1 MRYSKVLL
9 ALGATLLALGASSL
23 FGGAT
28 PARGQLAQGDIC
40 GPIVETLV
48 IVRNSRLVC
57 DVECLNVARVSP
69 CIQFGRS
76 NIKLSLNGFTLTGPV
91 NPPNI
96 TDCAPLPGPPGGFPP
111 ADGINV
117 TNPLPGS
124 SPPVRVEDVVIEG
137 PGVVQRMRRHG
148 IALQGTLPLGIPA
161 NKVVVKKLVSHQN
174 CYSGVFMGGTN
185 NSLLEEVVS
194 VKNSAASRFLPC
206 GGTCITNSN
215 FNRIRR
221 SEFAGNGSS
230 VPGPLAGLC
239 DVPVPNDFGVGLVG
253 TSSGN
258 IIEENGL
265 GGNINGVFICP
276 NAQGNLIQKNVIAGN
291 PPIQVSA
298 SPGVDPAPDPVGA
311 DVRDFS
317 PAGANTFKE
326 NLCITYTGPT
336 PSACLRP
343 AVGSAG
349 LVPNLPQFAGHQNN

>member
-1 MRYSKVLL
+1 
-9 ALGATLLALGASSL
+9 
-23 FGGAT
+23 
-28 PARGQLAQGDIC
+28 
-40 GPIVETLV
+40 V
-48 IVRNSRLVC
+48 IVQNSRLVC

-76 NIKLSLNGFTLTGPV
+76 NIKLSLNGFTLTGPA

-96 TDCAPLPGPPGGFPP
+96 TDCAPLPEAAGGPPGGFPP
-111 ADGINV
+111 ADGINA
-117 TNPLPGS
+117 TNPFVPPGG
-124 SPPVRVEDVVIEG
+124 SPVTIRDVVIEG

-148 IALQGTLPLGIPA
+148 IALVGGGGPPR
-161 NKVVVKKLVSHQN
+161 NPVDKSVVKKLVSHQN
-174 CYSGVFMGGTN
+174 CYSGIFLGVADNT
-185 NSLLEEVVS
+185 LLEEVVS
-194 VKNSAASRFLPC
+194 VKNSAASRLLPC
-206 GGTCITNSN
+206 GGTCVTNSN

-230 VPGPLAGLC
+230 VPGPFAPLC
-239 DVPVPNDFGVGLVG
+239 NVAVPNDFGVGLVG

-258 IIEENGL
+258 IIEENGM

-276 NAQGNLIQKNVIAGN
+276 NARGNLIQKNLLAGN

-317 PAGANTFKE
+317 PAGTNTFKE